1 MPVYD
6 FLEGIKISVF
16 MNDHVPPH
24 IHASIGE
31 YESLI
36 DIKKVDLL
44 VGNLPKKY
52 LRKALLF
59 VKENQVELLEEFYKL
74 NPTAAVDRN

>member
-1 MPVYD
+1 MPVYE
-6 FLEGIKISVF
+6 FLDGIKISIF

-36 DIKKVDLL
+36 DIKKIALM
-44 VGNLPKKY
+44 VGNLPKNY
-52 LRKALLF
+52 LRKVLVF
-59 VKENQVELLEEFYKL
+59 VKENQDELLEAFYNL
-74 NPTAAVDRN
+74 NPIAAANRS

>member
-1 MPVYD
+1 MPVFE
-6 FLEGIKISVF
+6 FLDGIKISVF

-36 DIKKVDLL
+36 DINKVALI
-44 VGNLPKKY
+44 VGNLPKNH
-52 LRKALLF
+52 LRKVLLF
-59 VKENQVELLEEFYKL
+59 VKTNQMELLEEFYNL
-74 NPTAAVDRN
+74 NPTIKRI

>member
-6 FLEGIKISVF
+6 FLDGIKISIF

-24 IHASIGE
+24 IHASKGE

-36 DIKKVDLL
+36 DIKRSL
-44 VGNLPKKY
+44 
-52 LRKALLF
+52 
-59 VKENQVELLEEFYKL
+59 
-74 NPTAAVDRN
+74 

>member
-1 MPVYD
+1 MPVYE
-6 FLEGIKISVF
+6 FLDGIKINVF

-36 DIKKVDLL
+36 DIKKVSEM
-44 VGNLPKKY
+44 VGNLPKTY
-52 LRKALLF
+52 LRKVLVY
-59 VKENQVELLEEFYKL
+59 VKENQDDLLETFYEL
-74 NPTAAVDRN
+74 NPTIKKI

>member
-6 FLEGIKISVF
+6 FLDGIKICIF

-24 IHASIGE
+24 IHASKGE

-36 DIKKVDLL
+36 DIKRSL
-44 VGNLPKKY
+44 
-52 LRKALLF
+52 
-59 VKENQVELLEEFYKL
+59 
-74 NPTAAVDRN
+74 

>member
-1 MPVYD
+1 MPVYE
-6 FLEGIKISVF
+6 FLDGIKISVF

-31 YESLI
+31 FESLI
-36 DIKKVDLL
+36 DINQVILM

-52 LRKALLF
+52 LRKVLLF
-59 VKENQVELLEEFYKL
+59 VKENQVELLEEFYNL
-74 NPTAAVDRN
+74 NSAIKRI

>member
-1 MPVYD
+1 MPVYE
-6 FLEGIKISVF
+6 FLDGIKINVY

-36 DIKKVDLL
+36 DIKKVSEM
-44 VGNLPKKY
+44 VGNLPKTH
-52 LRKALLF
+52 LRKVLVY
-59 VKENQVELLEEFYKL
+59 VKENQDDILEMFYEL
-74 NPTAAVDRN
+74 NPTIKKI

>member
-1 MPVYD
+1 MPVYE
-6 FLEGIKISVF
+6 FLDGIKISVF

-36 DIKKVDLL
+36 DIKNVSLI
-44 VGNLPKKY
+44 VGNLPKNY
-52 LRKALLF
+52 LRKVLLF
-59 VKENQVELLEEFYKL
+59 VKENQVELLEEFYNL
-74 NPTAAVDRN
+74 NPTIKRI